1 MTRRGGGRVFPFDIP
16 HTAGFDVYGK
26 AVRANVE
33 RILELL
39 ANPCLGQRLR
49 HPPGTWQDGDGYR
62 WDTFC
67 KLVLPHN
74 LRLIYLW
81 DPEDRFV
88 SLELIGF
95 HLSHG
100 ELGNVYDALAEMF
113 ELPLDEG
120 HAQRAVQPCCDSSG
134 GGQTMEE
141 AEARRR
147 ILRRARR

>member
-1 MTRRGGGRVFPFDIP
+1 MARSAGRRVFSFDIP
-16 HTAGFDVYGK
+16 RTAGFDVYGK

-33 RILELL
+33 RILEVL

-49 HPPGTWQDGDGYR
+49 HPPGTRQEGYR
-62 WDTFC
+62 WDDFC
-67 KLVLPHN
+67 KLDLPHN
-74 LRLIYLW
+74 LRLIYFW

-100 ELGNVYDALAEMF
+100 ELGNVYDALADLY

-120 HAQRAVQPCCDSSG
+120 HAQMAVQPCCDSSG
-134 GGQTMEE
+134 GGQTVEE